1 MDTDVL
7 VAALRSPD
15 GASRPWLRSILAKE
29 VTALLSV
36 PLMLQYEAV
45 LTRPEQ
51 MEASG
56 LSAQEIGRL
65 LDTLC
70 AVGKPLNISYLW
82 RPILNDPDDEMVLET
97 AVQGNADVLLTF
109 NEKDFKGAH
118 TFEVNIVRPGPAWF
132 ERKRG

>member
-15 GASRPWLRSILAKE
+15 GASRLWLRSILAKE
-29 VTALLSV
+29 VTPLLSV

-45 LTRPEQ
+45 LTRPKQ
-51 MEASG
+51 LEACG
-56 LSAQEIGRL
+56 LNTEEIGHL

-82 RPILNDPDDEMVLET
+82 RPILKDPDDEMVLET

-109 NEKDFKGAH
+109 NEKDFKGAR
-118 TFEVNIVRPGPAWF
+118 TFAVKIMRPGDAWA